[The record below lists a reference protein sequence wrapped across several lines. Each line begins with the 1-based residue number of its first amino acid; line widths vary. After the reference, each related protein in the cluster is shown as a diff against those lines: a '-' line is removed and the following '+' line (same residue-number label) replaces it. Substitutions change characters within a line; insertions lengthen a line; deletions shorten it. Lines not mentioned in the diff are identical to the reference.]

1 MHIDRELQA
10 LLSAAYQ
17 EAKQR
22 QHEFLTPEH
31 ILYAALYFDYPR
43 DVLEACDVDAD
54 SIRDTLEE
62 YLAEEI
68 PTVGEDE
75 DPSQSLGFQSV
86 IERAV
91 FHTEASSKEIVE
103 IGDIL
108 VSILDEANSHSS
120 FYLRREGLE
129 RVDLLEVISH
139 GLPSRDEDE
148 SLRDSDTPHSE
159 DEGDFAPEEDDE
171 PDERVD
177 AEEEEAGKG
186 RKKKRKRALDQF
198 TTELVAES
206 RTGRLE
212 PLIGRED
219 VLERTIQVLCRRM
232 KNNPILIGEPGVG
245 KTAIAHGLAE
255 RIADGTVPDVLKDHK
270 LYALDMGAMI
280 AGTRYRGD
288 FEERMK
294 AIMKELEKE
303 PNVILFIDEIHTIVG
318 AGAVSGGAMDASN
331 MLKPALAAGR
341 IRCIGSTTFGE
352 YKRFFERDR
361 ALARR
366 FQRVDIEEPSHE
378 ETVLILKGL
387 QSRYEEHHNVH
398 YTEAALDAAVR
409 LSAQYINERF
419 LPDKAIDVLD
429 EAGAYMRMKHFKR
442 PSDAESDAEAEGPE
456 SNAEAG
462 GEDAEAAVDEPVSA
476 AASVSGQPSSEGQAP
491 SADQAAIEEQTLE
504 EGSAPVDTTA
514 EPVTIDEA
522 EIEMVVSKIAKIP
535 VKSVSSDEKTHLQY
549 LSARLKEQIF
559 GQESAVEAVTAAVK
573 RSRAGFRNHDKPV
586 ASFLFVGPTGV
597 GKTELARQLA
607 EQLGVALH
615 RYDMSEY
622 QEKHTVSRLIG
633 SPPGYVGYEEGGLL
647 TDAIRKTPHS
657 VVLLDEIE
665 KAHRDIFN
673 ILLQVMDYATLT
685 DNAGKKADFRNV
697 ILIMTSNAGA
707 RDIGKPL
714 IGFGERN
721 VTEAAV
727 NDAVED
733 TFSPEFRNRIDKIVL
748 FGRLDDEIV
757 KDIVRKEILV
767 FNEQLAERGVRLEA
781 TEEAIT
787 WLARKGYSPEFGARN
802 IARTVESEL
811 KEYFVDAVLF
821 GDLADGGI
829 AVADV
834 EDGEIV
840 ITPQKELADA

>member
-43 DVLEACDVDAD
+43 EVLEACDVDAD
-54 SIRDTLEE
+54 SIRDALEE
-62 YLAEEI
+62 YLTEEI

-91 FHTEASSKEIVE
+91 FHTEAASKETVE

-108 VSILDEANSHSS
+108 VSLFDEANSHSS
-120 FYLRREGLE
+120 YYLRREGLE

-139 GLPSRDEDE
+139 GLPSRNEDDPIRE
-148 SLRDSDTPHSE
+148 EDSVPSDDDDDYTL
-159 DEGDFAPEEDDE
+159 EEDDE

-177 AEEEEAGKG
+177 AEDEEQEG
-186 RKKKRKRALDQF
+186 RGRRKKRKRALDQF

-206 RTGRLE
+206 RADKLE

-245 KTAIAHGLAE
+245 KTAVAHGLAE
-255 RIADGTVPDVLKDHK
+255 RIANGTVPDVLKDHK

-318 AGAVSGGAMDASN
+318 AGAVSGGAMDPSN
-331 MLKPALAAGR
+331 MLKPALASGA

-352 YKRFFERDR
+352 FKRFFERDR

-366 FQRVDIEEPSHE
+366 FQRIDIDEPTHE

-387 QSRYEEHHNVH
+387 QSRYEEHHNVV
-398 YTEAALDAAVR
+398 YTDAALEAAVR

-419 LPDKAIDVLD
+419 LPDKAIDVID
-429 EAGAYMRMKHFKR
+429 EAGAYMRMKHFR
-442 PSDAESDAEAEGPE
+442 RQQEPEDPEDPESGDVVEADAGTDVDTSTDLESDTD
-456 SNAEAG
+456 G
-462 GEDAEAAVDEPVSA
+462 GSA
-476 AASVSGQPSSEGQAP
+476 A
-491 SADQAAIEEQTLE
+491 
-504 EGSAPVDTTA
+504 
-514 EPVTIDEA
+514 PVTIDES

-535 VKSVSSDEKTHLQY
+535 VKSVSSDEKLHLQH
-549 LSARLKEQIF
+549 LGARLREQIF
-559 GQESAVEAVTAAVK
+559 GQEAAVDSVVAAVK

-607 EQLGVALH
+607 DHLGVALH

-647 TDAIRKTPHS
+647 TDAVRKTPHA

-727 NDAVED
+727 NDAVEN
-733 TFSPEFRNRIDKIVL
+733 TFSPEFRNRIDKVVL
-748 FGRLDDEIV
+748 FGRLDEEIV
-757 KDIVRKEILV
+757 KDIVRKELLI

-781 TEEAIT
+781 TDEAVT

-802 IARTVESEL
+802 IARTVENEV

-821 GDLADGGI
+821 GELADGGI

-834 EDGEIV
+834 DDDRIV
-840 ITPQKELADA
+840 ITPQRDTADA